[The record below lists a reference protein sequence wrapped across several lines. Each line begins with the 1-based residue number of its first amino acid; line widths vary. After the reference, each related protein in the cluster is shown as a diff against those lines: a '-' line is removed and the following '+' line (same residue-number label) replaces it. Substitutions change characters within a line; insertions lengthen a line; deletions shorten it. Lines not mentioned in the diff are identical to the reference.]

1 MLVRYLFFLILSHIY
16 CNPTIQKTKDLILGL
31 LSSSGLEYSINGDL
45 TYGMPNTIN
54 ISFKGVNS
62 EALMLATRQ
71 FCAVSNGSAC
81 NSHSYKPSHVLT
93 AMGLDSDRIESAI
106 RISWGVV
113 HDISYEIKE
122 LIKIANCL

>member
-1 MLVRYLFFLILSHIY
+1 M
-16 CNPTIQKTKDLILGL
+16 ILGL

-54 ISFKGVNS
+54 VSFKGVNS

-106 RISWGVV
+106 RLSWGNKKF
-113 HDISYEIKE
+113 DINLFTKVLDAVEK
-122 LIKIANCL
+122 LR